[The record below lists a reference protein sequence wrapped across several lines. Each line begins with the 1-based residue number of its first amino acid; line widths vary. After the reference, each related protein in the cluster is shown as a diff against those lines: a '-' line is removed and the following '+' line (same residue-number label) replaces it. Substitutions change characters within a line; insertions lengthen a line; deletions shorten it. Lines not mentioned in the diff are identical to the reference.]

1 MDIHDSNKKI
11 AVIGAGVAGLTAA
24 YLLSK
29 KFNVHLFEK
38 NHYFGGHANTITI
51 PHGADAGMPVDT
63 GFIVFNKQNYP
74 TFLSLLNRLKVPYQQ
89 SDMSFSYFSQ
99 HPYFMY
105 SSDVPWGLFGLK
117 RNWVSPSF
125 YHLISEILRFN
136 KQATHDAIAI
146 SNLPDTLGEY
156 LTAHN
161 FSRSLIRSYIIPM
174 GSAIWS
180 SSFNETMAMPTHTFL
195 HFWRNHGL
203 LQITNRPSWY
213 TINGGS
219 RTYVNAIINKI
230 PNVSLN
236 KAATSIARFDN
247 GVRIQ
252 TEDHQECFCDY
263 VVIAT
268 HANEALA
275 LLENPTDDEQRLL
288 GSWDYSTNHTLFHTD
303 PSQLP
308 PKKQCWAS
316 WNYLQTSQTNDSPV
330 TVSYYMNRLQSLRS
344 KTPYIVTLNPQTPI
358 HDSYIIKELT
368 YTHPCFNK
376 TSIATQAEL
385 PSLNNKNHTF
395 FCGSYFKYGFHED
408 AASSGAAIAKQ
419 FGITLL

>member
-1 MDIHDSNKKI
+1 MDIHDANKKI

-38 NHYFGGHANTITI
+38 NHYFGGHANTVTI
-51 PHGADAGMPVDT
+51 PHGVDAGTPVDT

-74 TFLSLLNRLKVPYQQ
+74 TFLSLLQALKVPYKK
-89 SDMSFSYFSQ
+89 SDMSFSYVSK

-105 SSDVPWGLFGLK
+105 SSDVPWGLFALK
-117 RNWVSPSF
+117 RHWFSPSF

-136 KQATHDAIAI
+136 KQASLDLTT
-146 SNLPDTLGEY
+146 NTELPDTLADY
-156 LTAHN
+156 LTFHT
-161 FSRSLIRSYIIPM
+161 FSPALIRYYVIPM

-180 SSFNETMAMPTHTFL
+180 ASFDETMAMPTHTFL

-203 LQITNRPSWY
+203 LQVTNRPSWY
-213 TINGGS
+213 TIEGGS
-219 RTYVNAIINKI
+219 RTYVKAIINKLS
-230 PNVSLN
+230 NVSLN

-252 TEDHQECFCDY
+252 TEDNQECYCDY

-268 HANEALA
+268 HANDALA
-275 LLENPTDDEQRLL
+275 LLENPTEDEQRLL
-288 GSWDYSTNHTLFHTD
+288 GAWNYSTNHTLFHTD

-316 WNYLQTSQTNDSPV
+316 WNYLQTSQEKDSPV
-330 TVSYYMNRLQSLRS
+330 TVSYYMNRLQSIPS
-344 KTPYIVTLNPQTPI
+344 KTPYIVTLNPQSTI
-358 HDSYIIKELT
+358 HDSHIIKELT

-376 TSIATQAEL
+376 ASIATQPKL
-385 PSLNNKNHTF
+385 SSLNNKNHTF

-408 AASSGAAIAKQ
+408 AACSGADIAKQ
-419 FGITLL
+419 FGITLS

>member
-376 TSIATQAEL
+376 ISIATQAEL